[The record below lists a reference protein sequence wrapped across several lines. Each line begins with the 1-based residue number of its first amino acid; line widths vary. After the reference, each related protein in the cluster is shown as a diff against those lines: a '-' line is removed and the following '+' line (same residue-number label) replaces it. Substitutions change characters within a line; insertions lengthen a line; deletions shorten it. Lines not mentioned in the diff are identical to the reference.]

1 MTNIDDSNNTPASTP
16 PGYWFGEIESRLRDR
31 MRDALAEQGLR
42 RGGWRLLHSLSE
54 GPATAAELADR
65 LPRGRR
71 GHGRGHGHGRG
82 AFGRD
87 HDHTG
92 GPERGGNG
100 ERPERGERGHDRAGF
115 GRGGF
120 DPRERGGRHP
130 YPSPRSQGAW
140 TYSRETWRAERPFG
154 PGGGH
159 PDHHHADAHAEA
171 HGHHGHDSD
180 AGHHGHDHHD
190 RHEREAAFERGFE
203 RGFQRGAAAAPAFG
217 GPFAGPF
224 GGPGGPGGFRG
235 GRGFG
240 PHHGHRGHGG
250 PHGHCDGDRRTGRI
264 ERILADFTERGWVWF
279 DGDRATLTDEGR
291 AAHDAAFARV
301 QEVRGALA
309 DGISP
314 EDYATTLATLETM
327 ARNLGWEPRE
337 QGQADEPDESAE
349 PDQAEQG

>member
-1 MTNIDDSNNTPASTP
+1 MTNIDDSNNAPASTP

-71 GHGRGHGHGRG
+71 GHGHG
-82 AFGRD
+82 
-87 HDHTG
+87 
-92 GPERGGNG
+92 
-100 ERPERGERGHDRAGF
+100 RGHDRAGF

-130 YPSPRSQGAW
+130 SPRSQGAW
-140 TYSRETWRAERPFG
+140 TYSRETWHAERPFG

-171 HGHHGHDSD
+171 HGHHGHDGD
-180 AGHHGHDHHD
+180 VGRHGHKHHD
-190 RHEREAAFERGFE
+190 HHEREAAFERGFE

-224 GGPGGPGGFRG
+224 GGPGGFRG

-240 PHHGHRGHGG
+240 PHHGHRGHD
-250 PHGHCDGDRRTGRI
+250 GHCDGDRRTARI

-327 ARNLGWEPRE
+327 ARNLGWQPRE
-337 QGQADEPDESAE
+337 QGQEDEPAESGE
-349 PDQAEQG
+349 PGQAEQG